1 MATANRVHDG
11 STMTPKSARTEEPP
25 ASSIRMRATFCF
37 IDLEGFTAH
46 TEAHGDEEAADL
58 ATRFAELTR
67 SALGTGDRLV
77 KTIGDAVLV
86 TSPSAASAIAM
97 VERLLTCAA
106 TEPDFPALR
115 AGLHHGWAVQRDAD
129 VFGAAVNLAAR
140 VASEAN
146 AGEVLGTEPIAAAA
160 RACGIPVAELG
171 VVPLKNVRGTISLF
185 SLGLM
190 ISATETPIDP
200 VCHVPVDRRSAAG
213 RLLYRGV
220 EYWFCSLPCA
230 AAFASNP
237 AWHAA
242 ENHRRA

>member
-1 MATANRVHDG
+1 
-11 STMTPKSARTEEPP
+11 
-25 ASSIRMRATFCF
+25 MRATFCF

-58 ATRFAELTR
+58 ATSFAEMTR
-67 SALGTGDRLV
+67 SALGPGDRLV

-86 TSPSAASAIAM
+86 TSPTGASAIAM
-97 VERLLTCAA
+97 VERLLARTAR
-106 TEPDFPALR
+106 EPDFPALR
-115 AGLHHGWAVQRDAD
+115 VGLHHGWAVQRDAD

-146 AGEVLGTEPIAAAA
+146 AGEVLGTYAIADAA

-171 VVPLKNVRGTISLF
+171 EVQLKNVKGTIALF

-190 ISATETPIDP
+190 IGATETPIDP
-200 VCHVPVDRRSAAG
+200 VCHQHVDRRSAAG
-213 RLLYRGV
+213 RLVHAGT
-220 EYWFCSLPCA
+220 EYWFCSLSCA

-237 AWHAA
+237 AWHATKTDA
-242 ENHRRA
+242 R